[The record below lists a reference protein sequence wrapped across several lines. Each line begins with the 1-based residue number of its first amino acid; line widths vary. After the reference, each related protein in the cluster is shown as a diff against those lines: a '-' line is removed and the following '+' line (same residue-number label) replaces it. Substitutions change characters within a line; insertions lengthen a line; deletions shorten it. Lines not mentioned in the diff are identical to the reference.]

1 MRRQIF
7 ISLFIAVFAA
17 TLGMGIVAPLLPLYA
32 QHYGAQGMAIG
43 LIFASF
49 SISRT
54 ALLPFIGMI
63 SDKRGRKVFITLGLL
78 LLTFT
83 SVGYVV
89 SRSVAALIVTRLLQ
103 GIAAALV
110 IPIALAYIGEIT
122 RRGKEGSTMGL
133 FNIFF
138 FGGLATGPILGGMV
152 KDLAGVAFSF
162 YSMGAVALA
171 GFFLTLFYLP
181 ESVAARYA
189 PRRSAGSFKWI
200 FKAGRLK
207 GIYLFRLCFAM
218 GIGLTWSFL
227 PIYAHDVMSLT
238 SSHIGLVISLN
249 ILIATL
255 LQTPCGMLADRFSK
269 EGLVIIGGCLAAA
282 ALSLVP
288 FTRNFLELVSVNILW
303 GVAGGFAMPALSALA
318 VEEGKRVGGM
328 GVLMSIFVMCHSI
341 GMIFGPL
348 VAGVLAEFVD
358 ITVVFFT
365 GALMGLIGVGGV
377 VYFQRRPSVQG

>member
-1 MRRQIF
+1 MQRQIF
-7 ISLFIAVFAA
+7 IALFIAVFAA
-17 TLGMGIVAPLLPLYA
+17 GLGMGIVAPLLPLYA
-32 QHYGAQGMAIG
+32 QQYGAQGFAIG
-43 LIFASF
+43 LVFASF

-54 ALLPFIGMI
+54 VLLPFIGMI

-89 SRSVAALIVTRLLQ
+89 SRSVEALIVTRMLQ

-110 IPIALAYIGEIT
+110 IPIVLAYMGEIT
-122 RRGKEGSTMGL
+122 LLGKEGTTMGL

-138 FGGLATGPILGGMV
+138 FGGLATGPLLGGLV
-152 KDLAGVAFSF
+152 KDLAGIACSF
-162 YSMGAVALA
+162 YSMGTVALV
-171 GFFLTLFYLP
+171 GFFLTLFLLP
-181 ESVAARYA
+181 ESAVVKNIQHPEVNPLKRIFE
-189 PRRSAGSFKWI
+189 AGPI
-200 FKAGRLK
+200 R
-207 GIYLFRLCFAM
+207 GIYLFRFCFAM

-227 PIYAHDVMSLT
+227 PIYAHDVMRLT
-238 SSHIGLVISLN
+238 SSHIGLAISLN

-282 ALSLVP
+282 ALSLIP
-288 FTRNFLELVSVNILW
+288 LTRNFLELMLVSILW
-303 GVAGGFAMPALSALA
+303 GIAGGFAMPALTALA

-328 GVLMSIFVMCHSI
+328 GTLMSIFVMCHSF

-348 VAGVLAEFVD
+348 VAGTLAQFVD
-358 ITVVFFT
+358 ISVVFFA
-365 GALMGLIGVGGV
+365 GGLLGLVGVGGI
-377 VYFQRRPSVQG
+377 VYFQRRSSIQS